1 MEILNN
7 VELLQLGSLA
17 IIFIFFID
25 KVFIYL
31 NKRKNGNNIDV
42 QLAVLNNKLDNHIEH
57 IVRDIKGIRIDLEK
71 FCNKL
76 DATKKRVDQNEKEI
90 IKLNK

>member
-57 IVRDIKGIRIDLEK
+57 IVKDIKGIRKDLEN

-76 DATKKRVDQNEKEI
+76 DQTKKRVDQNEKEI

>member
-57 IVRDIKGIRIDLEK
+57 IVRDIKGIRKDLEN

-76 DATKKRVDQNEKEI
+76 DQTKKRVDQNEKEI